1 MTELHYN
8 TLKQAL
14 EQLPQHTPPG
24 SIWAGIEQA
33 LHEEAQLTHAVNALP
48 QYAPPADIW
57 ASIEAQLPAAAAS
70 PTGWTVWTN
79 TRLRYAAAA
88 AVLLVVFTG
97 WLLLWRTN
105 APEMDTN
112 SVADAPVINTPA
124 PEQTTAPV
132 PAPATVPA
140 PAVARPQRPAPTPV
154 RTPDVVTTQSIVVVD
169 NTLLDACQ
177 IPEDASFALIEQ
189 ICVEQLP
196 VCENATFKALKSEL
210 EDLSR
215 AKQALQ
221 QALGQYADDPELV
234 SQMVAIEQNRIEII
248 QKMIQL
254 I

>member
-14 EQLPQHTPPG
+14 ERLPQHTPPG
-24 SIWAGIEQA
+24 SIWASIDQV
-33 LHEEAQLTHAVNALP
+33 LNEEAQLAQAVSALP

-57 ASIEAQLPAAAAS
+57 ASIEAQLPAAAA
-70 PTGWTVWTN
+70 PQPGWTVWTN
-79 TRLRYAAAA
+79 TRLHYAAAA

-97 WLLLWRTN
+97 WWLLWRTN
-105 APEMDTN
+105 TPEMAIN
-112 SVADAPVINTPA
+112 PVANTPTMNTPA
-124 PEQTTAPV
+124 PQPSTTVPVPV
-132 PAPATVPA
+132 PAT
-140 PAVARPQRPAPTPV
+140 ARPQRPAPVPV
-154 RTPDVVTTQSIVVVD
+154 RNPEEITTQSIVVVD
-169 NTLLDACQ
+169 NALLDACQ
-177 IPEDASFALIEQ
+177 TPEDQSFALIEQ

-196 VCENATFKALKSEL
+196 VCENPAFKALKSEL
-210 EDLSR
+210 DELSR

-234 SQMVAIEQNRIEII
+234 SQMVEIEQNRIEII

>member
-14 EQLPQHTPPG
+14 ERLPQHTPPG
-24 SIWAGIEQA
+24 SIWASIDQV
-33 LHEEAQLTHAVNALP
+33 LNEEAQLAHAVSTLP

-57 ASIEAQLPAAAAS
+57 ASIEAQLPADAA
-70 PTGWTVWTN
+70 PQTGWTVWTN

-105 APEMDTN
+105 TPEMAIN
-112 SVADAPVINTPA
+112 PVAGTPTINTPA
-124 PEQTTAPV
+124 PEPTTTAPV
-132 PAPATVPA
+132 FAPVPAARPKRPAPA
-140 PAVARPQRPAPTPV
+140 PV
-154 RTPDVVTTQSIVVVD
+154 RTPQEITTQSIVVVD
-169 NTLLDACQ
+169 NALLDACQ
-177 IPEDASFALIEQ
+177 TPEDQSFAFIEQ

-210 EDLSR
+210 DELSR